1 MGLEELQREGETLV
15 ASAGP
20 YQFTRSRKDAGW
32 GVAFGLAYAAVVVAG
47 IYGYVNRNP
56 DFALINQDYLS
67 DPENCPLHGG
77 RRLREAGQGDLPA
90 FDAGEFMS
98 QAAGWLGA
106 GVALSLL
113 LGAAF
118 LRLFQHL
125 PETMTRATV
134 LIQVAAPLAV
144 GAGMLG
150 SGQGRASLLPLG
162 LAALSGLAFYLWRAE
177 IGLASRLLG
186 VSAHGLAANPHLITT
201 SVLLGVASVATA
213 TPLAAALVLSFM
225 NGDVVPNPGRDL
237 AAAGGAC
244 LDEAG
249 DPVLCCAWG
258 VDPWVKPAAA
268 LGALA
273 MLWTLLLANQV
284 RVYVISGT
292 VAQWYFAPPGAL
304 HATRGTTR
312 CALGHAFG
320 PSFGSLA
327 LSSLVLTITEALRNS
342 AERNAQENQDVLS
355 WVMSCIAQ
363 CLAGIVEYLTKFATV
378 FMAITGDAFFAA
390 GRRVTDLLARNL
402 LDAFASTIWFTP
414 MVIQLAAFSMA
425 VGWGFASGGVYY
437 LAHRG
442 AAAGVE
448 ASPGLNA
455 AVLGGMVGLASLF
468 LLNFLGGVLL
478 AVLDAAFVCWAL
490 DRDAQS
496 VSHPEIAQAF
506 DAVPRKGAVVEQPG
520 GGLAY
525 GGLAHEAPAQQRV

>member
-1 MGLEELQREGETLV
+1 
-15 ASAGP
+15 
-20 YQFTRSRKDAGW
+20 
-32 GVAFGLAYAAVVVAG
+32 
-47 IYGYVNRNP
+47 
-56 DFALINQDYLS
+56 
-67 DPENCPLHGG
+67 
-77 RRLREAGQGDLPA
+77 
-90 FDAGEFMS
+90 MS

-201 SVLLGVASVATA
+201 SVLLGVASVAAA

-244 LDEAG
+244 PDEAG

-312 CALGHAFG
+312 RALGHAFG

-342 AERNAQENQDVLS
+342 AER
-355 WVMSCIAQ
+355 
-363 CLAGIVEYLTKFATV
+363 
-378 FMAITGDAFFAA
+378 
-390 GRRVTDLLARNL
+390 
-402 LDAFASTIWFTP
+402 
-414 MVIQLAAFSMA
+414 
-425 VGWGFASGGVYY
+425 
-437 LAHRG
+437 
-442 AAAGVE
+442 
-448 ASPGLNA
+448 
-455 AVLGGMVGLASLF
+455 
-468 LLNFLGGVLL
+468 
-478 AVLDAAFVCWAL
+478 
-490 DRDAQS
+490 
-496 VSHPEIAQAF
+496 
-506 DAVPRKGAVVEQPG
+506 
-520 GGLAY
+520 
-525 GGLAHEAPAQQRV
+525 